1 MTRVAVLGGGP
12 AGSMAAASLAA
23 RGVRTVLL
31 DEKLAWEKP
40 CGGGITYKAYRRYP
54 FLLESGTPKRVVAQS
69 TLSEPRGGSVT
80 MRLRHP
86 LLIYSRYDLN
96 KLLLDRAAANGAG
109 VEKERV
115 TALERQGERWV
126 ISTRSGRIDAD
137 YVIVATG
144 ARNSLRN
151 VGTEYSAADTMYALG
166 YWVSGEREKIDIQFF
181 PNFAGYI
188 WVFPRCGHMSVG
200 ICGKGESAAALRC
213 RLERYMDEH
222 GLDYTEATFY
232 GHMIPALE
240 RPSFRTNRVSGP
252 GWMAVGDA
260 AGLVDPVTG
269 EGLYY
274 AIRSGDLAADAVV
287 QSGLAPAERH
297 QAYRRLIHGEFL
309 EDLALGAGLA
319 RRFFLQ
325 RFLFSSVPARMIEF
339 MRHSPSM
346 SEIVQDLFAGTQGYT
361 DLKKRLL
368 ENLNGTMLEIFMGW
382 MLGHR
387 VVKEG

>member
-1 MTRVAVLGGGP
+1 M
-12 AGSMAAASLAA
+12 
-23 RGVRTVLL
+23 
-31 DEKLAWEKP
+31 
-40 CGGGITYKAYRRYP
+40 RR
-54 FLLESGTPKRVVAQS
+54 
-69 TLSEPRGGSVT
+69 
-80 MRLRHP
+80 
-86 LLIYSRYDLN
+86 
-96 KLLLDRAAANGAG
+96 
-109 VEKERV
+109 
-115 TALERQGERWV
+115 
-126 ISTRSGRIDAD
+126 
-137 YVIVATG
+137 
-144 ARNSLRN
+144 
-151 VGTEYSAADTMYALG
+151 
-166 YWVSGEREKIDIQFF
+166 
-181 PNFAGYI
+181 
-188 WVFPRCGHMSVG
+188 
-200 ICGKGESAAALRC
+200 
-213 RLERYMDEH
+213 RLERYMDER
-222 GLDYTEATFY
+222 GINCKEGAFF

-274 AIRSGDLAADAVV
+274 AIRSGDLAAHALLEDGFA
-287 QSGLAPAERH
+287 AADRH

-319 RRFFLQ
+319 SRFFLQ

-339 MRHSPSM
+339 MRHSPRM
-346 SEIVQDLFAGTQGYT
+346 NEIVQDLFAGTQNYS